1 MLHFTSIEEEVY
13 RPVASYRLYD
23 YNSDESLNR
32 YEQECFNVPMFQPT
46 PNFCNYGSSDRLFQ
60 PRLTQRRHSSFS
72 HEDILNMKFQN
83 PPVDPRYRDNRPFVH
98 SNSSLYDHARRDFMS
113 RRRSSSSLQDDML
126 RPFHQSPLDSFL
138 RKSNPSIHNNS
149 TPSLSEKCNS
159 NWNLNPSIY
168 IEEYNDNAAEVKS
181 NNSSTNL
188 SYTEPHQP
196 LNEESVAPFAGC
208 DEIPFIDD
216 EHAERN
222 DSSHYCDYFMPVVNC
237 VEQQHQFHSEKPSY
251 MKNRKTV
258 SFDLV
263 DSNEEL
269 NKIRRSHLLN
279 KSNTCDHIT
288 NIRFSEAR
296 RPMNRSSPPT
306 KPPLEPLFKLCTLK
320 NSNIPN
326 EPTESFNKHTNVDD
340 NDSFSAY
347 LQYTSNRQDQLHLD
361 TKEPEKKA
369 ESIIDPKSFLL
380 DLSELNSDS
389 TCSSSQTETSEIKST
404 SINPSYVNKPVVP
417 GDKFAYIPTWKPP
430 QFYDHI
436 AYGNGKVRALKSYF
450 EGLKMTVKHLSDSSP
465 NLSKNPDK
473 LSAAERDSVLEQLR
487 EWSEFGSNSQTT
499 HVAQAQS
506 NKAIQTNPVTRSV
519 LNLTVTTSYNNPDK
533 GLEVATRSSSVP
545 DVNEYV
551 LTDDMLLPTKKKDV
565 VPPSKQASCANITT
579 THKIT
584 KSCPNLCRNT
594 NNERPY
600 YVSSR
605 LHTSIYNS
613 PCHRSTNLTVRK
625 VKQIQKNVKRSKFCK
640 AKTECTFQSSD
651 NGDEA
656 R

>member
-1 MLHFTSIEEEVY
+1 MLLITFKEEEVY
-13 RPVASYRLYD
+13 RPTPSCRLYD
-23 YNSDESLNR
+23 YNSDESLNH
-32 YEQECFNVPMFQPT
+32 YEQEGYNVPMFQPT

-60 PRLTQRRHSSFS
+60 PRLTQRRHSSYS
-72 HEDILNMKFQN
+72 HEDILNMKYQN
-83 PPVDPRYRDNRPFVH
+83 PPVDPRYRDSRPFAN
-98 SNSSLYDHARRDFMS
+98 SNSSLHDHARRDFMS
-113 RRRSSSSLQDDML
+113 RRRSSSSLQEDML
-126 RPFHQSPLDSFL
+126 RPLQPYPLDSFL
-138 RKSNPSIHNNS
+138 RKSNPTIIHNNS
-149 TPSLSEKCNS
+149 SPNLSEKCNS

-216 EHAERN
+216 EHDET
-222 DSSHYCDYFMPVVNC
+222 SIPHYCDYFMPVVNC
-237 VEQQHQFHSEKPSY
+237 VEQQRQLNDIKPY

-269 NKIRRSHLLN
+269 NKIRQSHLLN

-288 NIRFSEAR
+288 NIRFSDAR
-296 RPMNRSSPPT
+296 RYGTNSSQQT
-306 KPPLEPLFKLCTLK
+306 KAPLEPLFKFCTLK
-320 NSNIPN
+320 DSNIPN
-326 EPTESFNKHTNVDD
+326 EPTESFNKHTNVD
-340 NDSFSAY
+340 NDSFRTY
-347 LQYTSNRQDQLHLD
+347 FNQYEKNQQDQIKLES
-361 TKEPEKKA
+361 KETQKQA

-389 TCSSSQTETSEIKST
+389 TCSSQTEPSEIKSK
-404 SINPSYVNKPVVP
+404 SINPSYVNQPVVP
-417 GDKFAYIPTWKPP
+417 GEKFAYIPAWNPP

-436 AYGNGKVRALKSYF
+436 AYGNGKVRALKTYF
-450 EGLKMTVKHLSDSSP
+450 EGLKMPLKKFSESSP
-465 NLSKNPDK
+465 DLSKKPDK

-487 EWSEFGSNSQTT
+487 EWSEFGSTSKTSYAN
-499 HVAQAQS
+499 QAQS
-506 NKAIQTNPVTRSV
+506 SKAIQTNPVTHSV
-519 LNLTVTTSYNNPDK
+519 LNLTVTTSYNDPGK
-533 GLEVATRSSSVP
+533 PVEVATRSSSVP
-545 DVNEYV
+545 NVNDYI

-565 VPPSKQASCANITT
+565 IANANKICTNIRT

-584 KSCPNLCRNT
+584 KSCPNLNRDA
-594 NNERPY
+594 NNEKPY

-605 LHTSIYNS
+605 LQTSVYNS
-613 PCHRSTNLTVRK
+613 PCHRSSNLTVRK
-625 VKQIQKNVKRSKFCK
+625 VKQIQKNVKRSKCCR
-640 AKTECTFQSSD
+640 AKGDCAFKSADTA
-651 NGDEA
+651 DEA